1 MILVYLIFASNTMRI
16 KCEWKATMKVLVYLS
31 EWLVPMMI
39 FYIVGFGILS
49 KRPVFDDFLK
59 GAKEGMKTVSGVM
72 PTLIGLMT
80 AIGVLRESGFLEAA
94 SEILKT
100 PAEILKIPVELVPV
114 IFVRMISSSAA
125 TGLVLDI
132 FKTHGPDSLIGT
144 IVSIIMG
151 STETIFY
158 TMSVYFMTAKIGKT
172 RWTLPGALIAT
183 TAGIAASIFIG
194 NI

>member
-1 MILVYLIFASNTMRI
+1 
-16 KCEWKATMKVLVYLS
+16 MKVLVYLS
-31 EWLVPMMI
+31 EWLVPMII

-80 AIGVLRESGFLEAA
+80 AIGVLRESGFLETV

-100 PAEILKIPVELVPV
+100 PAGILGIPAELVPV

-132 FKTHGPDSLIGT
+132 LKTHGPDSLLGN

-158 TMSVYFMTAKIGKT
+158 TMSVYFMTVKIGKT

-183 TAGIAASIFIG
+183 TTGIAASIFIG

>member
-1 MILVYLIFASNTMRI
+1 M
-16 KCEWKATMKVLVYLS
+16 YLS
-31 EWLVPMMI
+31 EWLVPLMI

-59 GAKEGMKTVSGVM
+59 GAAEGIKTVFGVS
-72 PTLIGLMT
+72 PTLVGLMT
-80 AIGVLRESGFLEAA
+80 AIGVLRTSGFLAA
-94 SEILKT
+94 VSEVLKI
-100 PAEILKIPVELVPV
+100 PAEFLQIPVELVPV
-114 IFVRMISSSAA
+114 ILTRMISNSAA

-132 FKTHGPDSLIGT
+132 FKSHGPDSVLGNT
-144 IVSIIMG
+144 ASIIMG

-183 TAGIAASIFIG
+183 IAGVLASIFLG
-194 NI
+194 NIYGGS

>member
-1 MILVYLIFASNTMRI
+1 MKILL
-16 KCEWKATMKVLVYLS
+16 YLS
-31 EWLVPMMI
+31 EWLVPLMI

-59 GAKEGMKTVSGVM
+59 GAAEGIKTVFGVL
-72 PTLIGLMT
+72 PTLVGLMT
-80 AIGVLRESGFLEAA
+80 AIGVLRTSGFLAA
-94 SEILKT
+94 V
-100 PAEILKIPVELVPV
+100 AEILKIPAGFLQIPVELVPV
-114 IFVRMISSSAA
+114 ILTRMISNSAA

-132 FKTHGPDSLIGT
+132 FKSHGPDSVLGNT
-144 IVSIIMG
+144 VSIIMG

-183 TAGIAASIFIG
+183 IAGVLASIFLG
-194 NI
+194 NIYCGS